1 MTFRGKNMKR
11 IITILFMVVAGFAMF
26 VKAQDN
32 RQYSMYGYGLLSD
45 RATSMQR
52 QMGSIGYAM
61 HSGRQINVMNPAS
74 YASIDSLT
82 FLFDMGAD
90 MSIIWQKQFDAS
102 SSKDIKERRFG
113 GGLDY
118 ITMQFPIWK
127 YIGAS
132 IGLVPYSYVG
142 YAFGSSIEH
151 GAMTNQGEGG
161 INQAYFGL
169 AGTYAGLSIG
179 ANVSYDFGN
188 IINDVFST
196 PTNSGQTLFEHVMQI
211 RDWNIVLGM
220 QYTAKLT
227 RSERLNLG
235 ITFSPKKSIHG
246 QTWATLQETT
256 RESEADT
263 IAFMKMKG
271 NYYTPMSIGAGI
283 GWSHEGLSRWMVE
296 FDFTFQEWSKA
307 KYSPLYASSDK
318 KADQTQQAMGYQSDN
333 NLVFQGMDFNNRMK
347 FALGGEYVP
356 RLRGNYFQRVAYRL
370 GAYYNQDYLN
380 IKGNSLKEYGVTAGL
395 GFPTAEGKT
404 IINVGFEWKHRNAVP
419 QPLITENFFNITLGV
434 NFNELWFW
442 QRKIR

>member
-1 MTFRGKNMKR
+1 MIEGGKKIDIKMMKKL
-11 IITILFMVVAGFAMF
+11 IIIILVILGLSPALL
-26 VKAQDN
+26 AQNN

-61 HSGRQINVMNPAS
+61 HSGRQINVINPAS

-90 MSIIWQKQFDAS
+90 MTILWQQQD
-102 SSKDIKERRFG
+102 DLKEHSFG

-127 YIGAS
+127 YLGAS

-142 YAFGSSIEH
+142 YAFGSEIDH

-169 AGTYAGLSIG
+169 AGTYGGFSLG
-179 ANVSYDFGN
+179 VNVSYDFGN
-188 IINDVFST
+188 IINDVFSA

-211 RDWNIVLGM
+211 RDWGIVLGA
-220 QYTAKLT
+220 QYTTKVSRT
-227 RSERLNLG
+227 ERLNLG
-235 ITFSPKKSIHG
+235 LTFSPKKSIRG

-256 RESEADT
+256 RDSKADT

-271 NYYTPMSIGAGI
+271 NYFTPMSIGAGI
-283 GWSHEGLSRWMVE
+283 GWVHEHASRWMVE
-296 FDFTFQEWSKA
+296 ADFTYQQWSKA
-307 KYSPLYASSDK
+307 KYSPLYATNSDKAQQTADKMGYSSSDN
-318 KADQTQQAMGYQSDN
+318 M
-333 NLVFQGMDFNNRMK
+333 VFQGMDFNDRTR
-347 FALGGEYVP
+347 FAVGGEFVP
-356 RLRGNYFQRVAYRL
+356 RLRGNYFQRMAYRL
-370 GAYYNQDYLN
+370 GAYYSNDYLN
-380 IKGNSLKEYGVTAGL
+380 IQGNKLKEYGVTC
-395 GFPTAEGKT
+395 GFGFHTPEGKT
-404 IINVGFEWKHRNAVP
+404 MINLGFEWKHRKATP
-419 QPLITENFFNITLGV
+419 HALITENFFNITLGI
-434 NFNELWFW
+434 NFDELWFW